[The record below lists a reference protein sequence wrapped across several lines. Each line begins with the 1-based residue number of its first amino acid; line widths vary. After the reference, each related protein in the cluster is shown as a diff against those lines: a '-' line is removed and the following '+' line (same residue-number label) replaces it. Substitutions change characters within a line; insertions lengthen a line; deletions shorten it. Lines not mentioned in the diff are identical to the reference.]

1 MRKKA
6 TRVAALISAAVVFA
20 GALAPPA
27 GAEERELLG
36 SYRDW
41 DALVITR
48 DSGERICYMI
58 SIPKDTAPKNVNRGN
73 IYVTVTHRPKRKVRD
88 EVNIVVGYPFRAGS
102 EATVNIGGRRYTL
115 FTEGQ
120 GAWAYT
126 PDEDSRLVSAM
137 KGGTTMV
144 VHGTSSRGT
153 DTTDRYSL
161 IGFTAAYGAISE
173 ACS

>member
-1 MRKKA
+1 MKNPASRL
-6 TRVAALISAAVVFA
+6 TALISFAAFLLS
-20 GALAPPA
+20 ALALPA
-27 GAEERELLG
+27 SAEERELLG

-48 DSGERICYMI
+48 DSGEKICYMI

-73 IYVTVTHRPKRKVRD
+73 IYITVTHRPKRKVRD
-88 EVNIVVGYPFRAGS
+88 EVNVVVGYPFRAGS

-144 VHGTSSRGT
+144 VNGTSSRGT

-161 IGFTAAYGAISE
+161 MGFTAAYNAISG